1 MGYFCITIKAAAR
14 STGSCIN
21 GGCFGVGFCVAI
33 CFKIKFAF
41 LKKKK
46 KKERTEVQQLSWD
59 TAPLFFPLKHLW
71 LKKRRGKG
79 NKKQTLKAAHC
90 KGKNTERKM

>member
-1 MGYFCITIKAAAR
+1 MQLEPLSVMGYFCITIKAAAR

-46 KKERTEVQQLSWD
+46 KRKNRGAAAKLGHCTSLLPPKTFVVEKEE
-59 TAPLFFPLKHLW
+59 
-71 LKKRRGKG
+71 G
-79 NKKQTLKAAHC
+79 
-90 KGKNTERKM
+90 ERQ